1 MNLMKLKNTKAKKSQ
16 LEWDY
21 QPPKINGGKQTI
33 DDMSLVAGMYENY
46 EVTKT
51 GNLVGILEVSG
62 INLDLLND
70 NEQQDVFSDYGAF
83 LMSTLGEGV
92 DDSLQFIEPTIPVN
106 MTEWLNG
113 LKRKYLDLKNNHPE
127 EEFKIQLIA
136 SYLDHFTTVQNSKNM
151 TTKQHLLIVKVPI
164 KDKTMESLDLAVN
177 NLDEKINQVK
187 RDLENALTD
196 FDLTAKVLSSQE
208 VQEILKN
215 LINFKG

>member
-1 MNLMKLKNTKAKKSQ
+1 MKLKNTKAKKSQ

-21 QPPKINGGKQTI
+21 EPPKINGGKQTI
-33 DDMSLVAGMYENY
+33 DDMSLVVGMYENY

-106 MTEWLNG
+106 MTEWLNE

-151 TTKQHLLIVKVPI
+151 TTKQHLLVVKVPI

>member
-1 MNLMKLKNTKAKKSQ
+1 MNLMKLKNTKAKKSK
-16 LEWDY
+16 LEWNY

-113 LKRKYLDLKNNHPE
+113 LKRKYLDLKNNYPE